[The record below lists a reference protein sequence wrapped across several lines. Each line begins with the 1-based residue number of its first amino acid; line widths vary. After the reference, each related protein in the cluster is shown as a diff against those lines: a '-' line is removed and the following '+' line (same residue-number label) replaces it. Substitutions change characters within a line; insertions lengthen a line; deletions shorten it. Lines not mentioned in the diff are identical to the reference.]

1 VTTRPTTVVDQRST
15 PPARWWIYQRERFPV
30 FAHGPL
36 IAAFSSSAVAFSF
49 LLRGGQGLPST
60 SSFVVAFCSSFL
72 FFLQL
77 RIADEFKDHEE
88 DTLYRPYRPVPRGL
102 VTLNELR
109 VLGIGAAVVQA
120 ALALWLQPALLLL
133 LAVVWLYL
141 ALMSCEFFARD
152 WLKARP
158 FTYMWTHML
167 IMPLIDGYATACE
180 WLPTG
185 SAPPHGLE
193 PFLLV
198 SFFNGIVLEI
208 GRKTRAPQ
216 DEEDG
221 VETYSSL
228 WGPPKAAM
236 SWLIALAMTALVAWW
251 CAAQIRFEHVVSIV
265 LGTLLLIALLVG
277 IGFIRNPQKKNAQ
290 LIEATSAIWTLLMY
304 LSLGTIPLLL
314 RLRGAA

>member
-1 VTTRPTTVVDQRST
+1 VTTRPTTTANQR
-15 PPARWWIYQRERFPV
+15 PAPLARWWIYQRERFPV

-49 LLRGGQGLPST
+49 LLRGGQGLPAAP
-60 SSFVVAFCSSFL
+60 SFLVAFCSSFL

-88 DTLYRPYRPVPRGL
+88 DARYRPYRPVPRGL
-102 VTLNELR
+102 VSLNELR
-109 VLGIGAAVVQA
+109 VLGLGAAAVQA
-120 ALALWLQPALLLL
+120 ALALWLQPALLFLL
-133 LAVVWLYL
+133 VVAWLYL

-180 WLPTG
+180 WLPTNG
-185 SAPPHGLE
+185 APPHGLE

-216 DEEDG
+216 DEETS
-221 VETYSSL
+221 VETYSAL
-228 WGPPKAAM
+228 WGYSKAATA
-236 SWLIALAMTALVAWW
+236 WLMALVVTALVAWW
-251 CAAQIRFEHVVSIV
+251 CAAQIHFEQVVAVV
-265 LGTLLLIALLVG
+265 LGTLLFMAFLVG
-277 IGFIRNPQKKNAQ
+277 ILFMRQPQKKVAQ
-290 LIEATSAIWTLLMY
+290 LIEVTSAIWTLLMY
-304 LSLGTIPLLL
+304 LFLGTIPLLL
-314 RLRGAA
+314 HLRNMT

>member
-1 VTTRPTTVVDQRST
+1 VTTHPTTIARQR
-15 PPARWWIYQRERFPV
+15 PAPLARWWIYQRERFPV

-49 LLRGGQGLPST
+49 LLRGGQGLPAA

-102 VTLNELR
+102 VSLKELR
-109 VLGIGAAVVQA
+109 VLGLGAAAVQA
-120 ALALWLQPALLLL
+120 ALALWLQPALLVL

-141 ALMSCEFFARD
+141 TLMSCEFFVRH

-180 WLPTG
+180 WLPTN

-216 DEEDG
+216 DEETG
-221 VETYSSL
+221 VETYSAL
-228 WGPPKAAM
+228 WGPSTAATV
-236 SWLIALAMTALVAWW
+236 WLMALVMTAFVAWW
-251 CAAQIRFEHVVSIV
+251 CAAQVHFERVVCVV
-265 LGTLLLIALLVG
+265 LGALLLIAFLVG
-277 IGFIRNPQKKNAQ
+277 IRFIRHPQKKTAQ

-304 LSLGTIPLLL
+304 LLLGTIPLLL
-314 RLRGAA
+314 HLRNTT

>member
-1 VTTRPTTVVDQRST
+1 
-15 PPARWWIYQRERFPV
+15 
-30 FAHGPL
+30 
-36 IAAFSSSAVAFSF
+36 

-158 FTYMWTHML
+158 FTYMWTAHAHHAA
-167 IMPLIDGYATACE
+167 IDGLRHSVRMASAQQRAATRSRAV
-180 WLPTG
+180 
-185 SAPPHGLE
+185 SAGE
-193 PFLLV
+193 FLQ
-198 SFFNGIVLEI
+198 
-208 GRKTRAPQ
+208 RHRA
-216 DEEDG
+216 G
-221 VETYSSL
+221 NRT
-228 WGPPKAAM
+228 
-236 SWLIALAMTALVAWW
+236 
-251 CAAQIRFEHVVSIV
+251 
-265 LGTLLLIALLVG
+265 
-277 IGFIRNPQKKNAQ
+277 
-290 LIEATSAIWTLLMY
+290 
-304 LSLGTIPLLL
+304 
-314 RLRGAA
+314 

>member
-1 VTTRPTTVVDQRST
+1 VTTRPTTIPNQ
-15 PPARWWIYQRERFPV
+15 PPASLTRWWIYQRERFPV

-49 LLRGGQGLPST
+49 LLRGGQGLPAA
-60 SSFVVAFCSSFL
+60 SSFLVAFCSSFL

-88 DTLYRPYRPVPRGL
+88 DTRFRPYRPVPRGL
-102 VTLNELR
+102 VSLNELR
-109 VLGIGAAVVQA
+109 VLGFGGAVVQA

-133 LAVVWLYL
+133 LAVTWLYL

-180 WLPTG
+180 WLPQSGTP
-185 SAPPHGLE
+185 SHGLE

-216 DEEDG
+216 NEETG
-221 VETYSSL
+221 VETYSAL
-228 WGPPKAAM
+228 WGTTKATTA
-236 SWLIALAMTALVAWW
+236 WLMALMMTALVAWW
-251 CAAQIRFEHVVSIV
+251 CAAQIHFEHVVAYV
-265 LGTLLLIALLVG
+265 LGALLTVAFLVG
-277 IGFIRNPQKKNAQ
+277 IAFIKQPQKKTAQ

-304 LSLGTIPLLL
+304 LFLGMIPLLL

>member
-1 VTTRPTTVVDQRST
+1 MTTRPTTPHQR
-15 PPARWWIYQRERFPV
+15 PAPLARWWIYQRERFPV
-30 FAHGPL
+30 LAHGPL

-49 LLRGGQGLPST
+49 LLRGGQGLPAA
-60 SSFVVAFCSSFL
+60 SSFLVAFCSSFL

-102 VTLNELR
+102 VTLKELR
-109 VLGIGAAVVQA
+109 VLGIGAAVLQA
-120 ALALWLQPALLLL
+120 ALALWLQPKLLLF

-141 ALMSCEFFARD
+141 ALMSREFFARD

-180 WLPTG
+180 WLPH
-185 SAPPHGLE
+185 SAAPPHGLE

-198 SFFNGIVLEI
+198 SFFNGLVLEI

-216 DEEDG
+216 DEETG
-221 VETYSSL
+221 VETYSAL
-228 WGPPKAAM
+228 WGPSRAVTA
-236 SWLIALAMTALVAWW
+236 WLLALVMTALVAWW
-251 CAAQIRFEHVVSIV
+251 CAAQIRFEHMLSVV
-265 LGTLLLIALLVG
+265 LGALLFMAILVSVR
-277 IGFIRNPQKKNAQ
+277 FIRQPQKKIAQ
-290 LIEATSAIWTLLMY
+290 LIEITSAVWTLLMY
-304 LSLGTIPLLL
+304 LFLGMIPLLL
-314 RLRGAA
+314 RLRNVA